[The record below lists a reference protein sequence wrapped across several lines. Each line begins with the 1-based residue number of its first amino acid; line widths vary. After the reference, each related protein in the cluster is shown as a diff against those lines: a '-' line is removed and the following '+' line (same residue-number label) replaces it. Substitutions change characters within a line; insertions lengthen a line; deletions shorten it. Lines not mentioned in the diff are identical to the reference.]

1 MVVSC
6 ENFNVDNI
14 KFGEP
19 RNVKTSFGNCKIIP
33 IFYVQEGKE
42 EKLVMITD
50 KCFSWGV
57 QEDNFSN
64 SLKFPIVLVNKDVET
79 STLHPTEMQT
89 SFLDATRKIVE
100 ECKAHCLAEK
110 EAIGRF
116 DLERGDLRRLGNFVY
131 VKKEKG
137 EVVKDFAP
145 TLYTRVRYNQK
156 SKKLIT
162 QFRKRNGKD
171 MFTLEELIR
180 QRCNLKAAI
189 CFEGIFVNNS
199 TVSLQVKVDEA
210 IVEPI
215 EKEEETEES
224 VISVEVEEW

>member
-19 RNVKTSFGNCKIIP
+19 RKVKTMSGNFKIVP
-33 IFYVQEGKE
+33 IFYVQDGKE

-57 QEDNFSN
+57 QKDNLGDT
-64 SLKFPIVLVNKDVET
+64 LKLPIVLENKDMET
-79 STLHPTEMQT
+79 NTLQPTDMQT
-89 SFLDATRKIVE
+89 SFLNATRKTVE

-110 EAIGRF
+110 ETIGRF
-116 DLERGDLRRLGNFVY
+116 DLERGDLKKLGNFVY
-131 VKKEKG
+131 VKKEKR
-137 EVVKDFAP
+137 EVVKDYAS
-145 TLYTRVRYNQK
+145 TLYAKVRYNTK
-156 SKKLIT
+156 NEKLFT
-162 QFRKRNGKD
+162 RFRKKKGK
-171 MFTLEELIR
+171 ELFSLKELMG
-180 QRCNLKAAI
+180 QRCYVRAAI

-199 TVSLQVKVDEA
+199 VVSLQVRVDEA

-215 EKEEETEES
+215 ERKRESNECVIPVEKEE
-224 VISVEVEEW
+224 